1 MFRMPLEAFTQ
12 DESFPFFIQYGEHE
26 ESMYLHGHD
35 AYLELVI
42 VLSGSATHIV
52 DHGNQFSQNSLIII
66 CGFIRHSNMIFEIAI
81 LELLLFL
88 KCFTRFIAAFL
99 NIFRLC

>member
-52 DHGNQFSQNSLIII
+52 DNERYPAFFEWKGQRYRLAVTRMDEGVSTESDHLNRFSGS
-66 CGFIRHSNMIFEIAI
+66 RP
-81 LELLLFL
+81 
-88 KCFTRFIAAFL
+88 
-99 NIFRLC
+99 